1 MMMQFRRAAACAAAV
16 LAAVSLAAAAPGQAP
31 QAPVPA
37 PSPADL
43 ITRPPKLRFI
53 EKTLDN
59 GLRVILHED
68 HSTPIVHVELWYHVG
83 SKDEKPG
90 RTGFAHLFEHM
101 MFKGSKN
108 VEPDQHPSWLTS
120 IGGQTNATTNEDA
133 TVYWQTV
140 PAQYLPLVLW
150 LEADRMAS
158 LRIDESVFRNE
169 REVVKEERRMRIDN
183 PPFGRLSEI
192 IYQQVFTTHPYRFQT
207 IGSMEDLQA
216 ASIGDVRDFYRT
228 YYVPNNATLVVA
240 GDFDSTEAMALVE
253 KYLGR
258 VPRGRD
264 VPREIPA
271 EPAQRDERRVTVEES
286 WPLPAV
292 VVAHHVPAD
301 GDPDAYPMH
310 IAAKI
315 LSDGQSSR
323 IYKRLVYDDRVA
335 MAAFGDAK
343 IIEDP
348 NLFTAIAV
356 VQPGRAPEAATAA
369 LISELERMRSEPV
382 TAAEL
387 DRAKRQF
394 ARDYILGRETVQQKA
409 GVLAHAAVIHD
420 DLGTADGEFE
430 LFMSVTAED
439 VQRVARKYFAPETR
453 TVITVMPRSTSRNV
467 PKSASGQGG
476 GR

>member
-1 MMMQFRRAAACAAAV
+1 MMNTSFRRAAVCAALV
-16 LAAVSLAAAAPGQAP
+16 AAAATAGADGFQA
-31 QAPVPA
+31 QGAAPPPA
-37 PSPADL
+37 EPSAAA
-43 ITRPPKLRFI
+43 ITRPPKLQYTT
-53 EKTLDN
+53 KTLSN

-68 HSTPIVHVELWYHVG
+68 HSTPIVHLELWYHVG
-83 SKDEKPG
+83 SKDERPG

-120 IGGQTNATTNEDA
+120 IGGQANATTNED
-133 TVYWQTV
+133 TTIYWETV
-140 PAQYLPLVLW
+140 PSQYLPLVLW

-158 LRIDESVFRNE
+158 LRVDEAIFRNE
-169 REVVKEERRMRIDN
+169 REVVKEERRMRVDN

-192 IYQQVFTTHPYRFQT
+192 IYEQIFTTHPYRFQT
-207 IGSMEDLQA
+207 IGSMKDLEA
-216 ASIGDVRDFYRT
+216 ASIEDVRDFYRT
-228 YYVPNNATLVVA
+228 YYVPNNATLVLA
-240 GDFDSTEAMALVE
+240 GDFDSAEAMALVE
-253 KYLGR
+253 QYLGR

-264 VPREIPA
+264 VPRDIPA
-271 EPAQRDERRVTVEES
+271 EPVQLQERRARVEET

-292 VVAHHVPAD
+292 VVAHRVPAD
-301 GDPDAYPMH
+301 GHPDAYPMH

-323 IYKRLVYDDRVA
+323 IYRRLVYEDQIA

-343 IIEDP
+343 IIEHP
-348 NLFTAIAV
+348 NLFTAVAV
-356 VQPGRAPEAATAA
+356 LQPGRPAEGATAS
-369 LISELERMRSEPV
+369 LIAELERIRTEPV

-394 ARDYILGRETVQQKA
+394 ARDYILGRDTVQQKA

-430 LFMSVTAED
+430 LFMNVTAAD
-439 VQRVARKYFAPETR
+439 VQRVARTYFAPGTR
-453 TVITVMPRSTSRNV
+453 NVITVMPRG
-467 PKSASGQGG
+467 SAQ
-476 GR
+476 

>member
-1 MMMQFRRAAACAAAV
+1 MMNSSFRRAAVCAAAV
-16 LAAVSLAAAAPGQAP
+16 LAAATVGAAGPGMQTAAP
-31 QAPVPA
+31 APVPA
-37 PSPADL
+37 ER
-43 ITRPPKLRFI
+43 ITRPPKL
-53 EKTLDN
+53 EYTTKTLAN

-68 HSTPIVHVELWYHVG
+68 HSTPIVHLELWYHVG
-83 SKDEKPG
+83 SKDERPG
-90 RTGFAHLFEHM
+90 RTGFAHLFEHL

-108 VEPDQHPSWLTS
+108 VEPDQHPSWITS
-120 IGGQTNATTNEDA
+120 IGGQANATTNED
-133 TVYWQTV
+133 TTIYWQTV
-140 PAQYLPLVLW
+140 PSQYLPLVLW

-158 LRIDESVFRNE
+158 LRVNDAIFRNE
-169 REVVKEERRMRIDN
+169 REVVKEERRMRVDN

-192 IYQQVFTTHPYRFQT
+192 IYENIFTTHPYRFQT
-207 IGSMEDLQA
+207 IGSMKDLEA
-216 ASIGDVRDFYRT
+216 ASVEDVREFYRT
-228 YYVPNNATLVVA
+228 YYVPNNATLVLA
-240 GDFDSTEAMALVE
+240 GAFDPVEAMALVE

-264 VPREIPA
+264 ILRDISA
-271 EPAQRDERRVTVEES
+271 EPPQTKERRTRVEES

-292 VVAHHVPAD
+292 VVAHRVPAD

-323 IYKRLVYDDRVA
+323 IYKRLVYDDRIA

-343 IIEDP
+343 IIEHP
-348 NLFTAIAV
+348 NLFTAVAV
-356 VQPGRAPEAATAA
+356 VQPGRPTDVAVDS
-369 LISELERMRSEPV
+369 LIAELERMRAEPV
-382 TAAEL
+382 TDAEL

-430 LFMSVTAED
+430 LFMSVTAAD

-453 TVITVMPRSTSRNV
+453 NVVTVVPRG
-467 PKSASGQGG
+467 AAGG
-476 GR
+476 GRP

>member
-1 MMMQFRRAAACAAAV
+1 MMIRLRRAAALAAAV
-16 LAAVSLAAAAPGQAP
+16 LAAVSVNASGAAGSGQQAV
-31 QAPVPA
+31 APVPA
-37 PSPADL
+37 EQ
-43 ITRPPKLRFI
+43 ITRPPKLQYTTA
-53 EKTLDN
+53 TLAN

-68 HSTPIVHVELWYHVG
+68 HSTPIVHLELWYHVG

-108 VEPDQHPSWLTS
+108 LEPDQHPSWLTS
-120 IGGQTNATTNEDA
+120 IGGQANATTNEDA
-133 TVYWQTV
+133 TIYWETV
-140 PAQYLPLVLW
+140 PSHYLPLILW

-158 LRIDESVFRNE
+158 LRVDESIFKNE
-169 REVVKEERRMRIDN
+169 REVVKEERRMRVDN

-192 IYQQVFTTHPYRFQT
+192 IYEQVFTTHPYRYQT
-207 IGSMEDLQA
+207 IGSMKDLEA
-216 ASIGDVRDFYRT
+216 ASIEDVRDFYRT
-228 YYVPNNATLVVA
+228 YYVPNNATLVLA
-240 GDFDSTEAMALVE
+240 GDFDSAEAMALVE
-253 KYLGR
+253 KYVGR

-264 VPREIPA
+264 VPRDIPS
-271 EPAQRDERRVTVEES
+271 EPAQLKERRVRLEES

-292 VVAHHVPAD
+292 VIAHPGPAD
-301 GDPDAYPMH
+301 GVPDAYPMH

-348 NLFTAIAV
+348 NLFTAVAV
-356 VQPGRAPEAATAA
+356 VQPGQAPETAA
-369 LISELERMRSEPV
+369 NALIAELDRMRREPV

-387 DRAKRQF
+387 ERAKRQF

-430 LFMSVTAED
+430 LFMGVTAED
-439 VQRVARKYFAPETR
+439 VQRVAAKYFAPETR
-453 TVITVMPRSTSRNV
+453 NVITVMPRGM
-467 PKSASGQGG
+467 SAPRAPQPEGARQ
-476 GR
+476 

>member
-1 MMMQFRRAAACAAAV
+1 MMNTSFRRVAV
-16 LAAVSLAAAAPGQAP
+16 CLAALATAATVSAQAP
-31 QAPVPA
+31 APVPVER
-37 PSPADL
+37 
-43 ITRPPKLRFI
+43 ITRPPKLEYTTR
-53 EKTLDN
+53 TLPN

-83 SKDEKPG
+83 SKDERAG

-108 VEPDQHPSWLTS
+108 IEPDQHPSWLTS
-120 IGGQTNATTNEDA
+120 IGGQANATTNED
-133 TVYWQTV
+133 TTIFWQTV
-140 PAQYLPLVLW
+140 PAHYLPLVLW

-158 LRIDESVFRNE
+158 LRVDDSIFKNE
-169 REVVKEERRMRIDN
+169 REVVKEERRMRVDN

-192 IYQQVFTTHPYRFQT
+192 IYEQIFTAHPYRYQT
-207 IGSMEDLQA
+207 IGSMKDLEA
-216 ASIGDVRDFYRT
+216 ASIEDVREFYRT
-228 YYVPNNATLVVA
+228 YYVPNNATLVLA
-240 GDFDSTEAMALVE
+240 GDFDPGEAMGLIE

-264 VPREIPA
+264 VPRQIPP
-271 EPAQRDERRVTVEES
+271 EPPQVSERRVRLEEG

-292 VVAHHVPAD
+292 VVAHRVPAD

-315 LSDGQSSR
+315 LSDGQTSR
-323 IYKRLVYDDRVA
+323 IYKRLVYDDQIA

-356 VQPGRAPEAATAA
+356 VQPGKSPESAISS
-369 LISELERMRSEPV
+369 LIAELERMRDEPV

-394 ARDYILGRETVQQKA
+394 ARDYILGRDTVQQKA

-430 LFMSVTAED
+430 LFMNVTAAD

-453 TVITVMPRSTSRNV
+453 NVISVLPRGT
-467 PKSASGQGG
+467 AGGQQ
-476 GR
+476 

>member
-1 MMMQFRRAAACAAAV
+1 MMLTSFRRAAVCAAAV
-16 LAAVSLAAAAPGQAP
+16 LAAATVGAAAPQTPARTPPRPQAAAAPAP
-31 QAPVPA
+31 AER
-37 PSPADL
+37 
-43 ITRPPKLRFI
+43 ITRPPKL
-53 EKTLDN
+53 EYVTKTLAN

-68 HSTPIVHVELWYHVG
+68 HSTPIVHLELWYHVG
-83 SKDEKPG
+83 SKDERPG
-90 RTGFAHLFEHM
+90 RTGFAHLFEHL

-108 VEPDQHPSWLTS
+108 VEPDQHPSWITS
-120 IGGQTNATTNEDA
+120 IGGQANATTNED
-133 TVYWQTV
+133 TTIYWETV
-140 PAQYLPLVLW
+140 PSQYLPLVLW

-158 LRIDESVFRNE
+158 LRVNDAIFRNE
-169 REVVKEERRMRIDN
+169 REVVKEERRMRVDN

-192 IYQQVFTTHPYRFQT
+192 IYENIFTTHPYRYQT
-207 IGSMEDLQA
+207 IGSMKDLEA
-216 ASIGDVRDFYRT
+216 ASAEDVRDFYRT
-228 YYVPNNATLVVA
+228 YYVPNNATLVLA
-240 GDFDSTEAMALVE
+240 GDFDPAEAMALVE

-264 VPREIPA
+264 IPREIPA
-271 EPAQRDERRVTVEES
+271 EPVQLKERRVRVEES

-292 VVAHHVPAD
+292 VVAHRVPAD
-301 GDPDAYPMH
+301 GEPDAYPMH

-323 IYKRLVYDDRVA
+323 IYRRLVYDDRIA

-343 IIEDP
+343 IIEHP
-348 NLFTAIAV
+348 NLFTAVAV
-356 VQPGRAPEAATAA
+356 VQPGAPTEAASAS
-369 LISELERMRSEPV
+369 LIAELERMRAEPV

-409 GVLAHAAVIHD
+409 GVLAHADVIHD

-430 LFMSVTAED
+430 LFMNVTAAD

-453 TVITVMPRSTSRNV
+453 SIITVMPRA
-467 PKSASGQGG
+467 SAGG
-476 GR
+476 GRP

>member
-1 MMMQFRRAAACAAAV
+1 MMIRLRRAAALAAAV
-16 LAAVSLAAAAPGQAP
+16 LAAVSVQASGAAVPAQQAP
-31 QAPVPA
+31 APVPA
-37 PSPADL
+37 EL
-43 ITRPPKLRFI
+43 ITRPPKLQFT
-53 EKTLDN
+53 EKTLAN

-68 HSTPIVHVELWYHVG
+68 HSTPIVHLELWYHVG
-83 SKDEKPG
+83 SKDEKTG

-108 VEPDQHPSWLTS
+108 LEPDQHPSWLTS
-120 IGGQTNATTNEDA
+120 IGGQANATTNEDA
-133 TVYWQTV
+133 TVFWETV
-140 PAQYLPLVLW
+140 PSHYLPLILW

-158 LRIDESVFRNE
+158 LRVDESIFRNE
-169 REVVKEERRMRIDN
+169 REVVKEERRMRVDN

-192 IYQQVFTTHPYRFQT
+192 IYEQIFTTHPYRYQT
-207 IGSMEDLQA
+207 IGSMKDLEA
-216 ASIGDVRDFYRT
+216 ASIEDVRDFYRT
-228 YYVPNNATLVVA
+228 YYVPNNATLVLA

-253 KYLGR
+253 KYVGR

-271 EPAQRDERRVTVEES
+271 EPAQLKERRVRLEES

-292 VVAHHVPAD
+292 VVAHPGPAD
-301 GDPDAYPMH
+301 GAPDAYPMH

-348 NLFTAIAV
+348 NLFTAVAV
-356 VQPGRAPEAATAA
+356 VQPGQAPETAA
-369 LISELERMRSEPV
+369 DALIAELERMRREPV

-439 VQRVARKYFAPETR
+439 VQRVAAKYFAAETR
-453 TVITVMPRSTSRNV
+453 NVITVMPRGTT
-467 PKSASGQGG
+467 G
-476 GR
+476 GRR

>member
-1 MMMQFRRAAACAAAV
+1 MMIEPLKRAAACAAAV
-16 LAAVSLAAAAPGQAP
+16 IAVSAAATGPGPLAQTPAL
-31 QAPVPA
+31 VPA
-37 PSPADL
+37 ER
-43 ITRPPKLRFI
+43 ITRPPKLAYTTA
-53 EKTLDN
+53 TLPN

-68 HSTPIVHVELWYHVG
+68 RSTPIVHLELWYHVG
-83 SKDEKPG
+83 SKDERPG

-108 VEPDQHPSWLTS
+108 VEPDQHPSWITS
-120 IGGQTNATTNEDA
+120 IGGQANATTDEDT
-133 TVYWQTV
+133 TVFWQTV

-158 LRIDESVFRNE
+158 LRVDDSIFKNE
-169 REVVKEERRMRIDN
+169 REVVKEERRMRVDN

-192 IYQQVFTTHPYRFQT
+192 IYEQIFTTHPYRFQT
-207 IGSMEDLQA
+207 IGSMKDLEA
-216 ASIGDVRDFYRT
+216 ASIEDVRDFYRT
-228 YYVPNNATLVVA
+228 YYVPNNATLVLA
-240 GDFDSTEAMALVE
+240 GDFDSEEAMSLVE

-258 VPRGRD
+258 VPRGKD
-264 VPREIPA
+264 VPRDVPA
-271 EPAQRDERRVTVEES
+271 EPAQVKERRIRVNES

-292 VVAHHVPAD
+292 VVAHRVPAD
-301 GDPDAYPMH
+301 GEPDAYPMH

-323 IYKRLVYDDRVA
+323 IQKRLVYDDQIA

-356 VQPGRAPEAATAA
+356 VQPGKSPEAAINS
-369 LISELERMRSEPV
+369 LIAELERMRNEPI

-394 ARDYILGRETVQQKA
+394 ARDYILGRDTVQQKA

-430 LFMSVTAED
+430 LFMNVTAAD

-453 TVITVMPRSTSRNV
+453 NVISVLPRGT
-467 PKSASGQGG
+467 AGGQQ
-476 GR
+476 

>member
-1 MMMQFRRAAACAAAV
+1 MMIESFRRAAAGAAV
-16 LAAVSLAAAAPGQAP
+16 VLAVSASVSGPGPSAQT
-31 QAPVPA
+31 PA
-37 PSPADL
+37 LLPAER
-43 ITRPPKLRFI
+43 ITRPPKL
-53 EKTLDN
+53 EYTTATLPN
-59 GLRVILHED
+59 GLRVVLHED
-68 HSTPIVHVELWYHVG
+68 HSTPIVHLELWYHVG
-83 SKDEKPG
+83 SKDERPG

-120 IGGQTNATTNEDA
+120 IGGQANATTNEDT
-133 TVYWQTV
+133 TVFWETV
-140 PAQYLPLVLW
+140 PAQYLPLILW

-158 LRIDESVFRNE
+158 LRVDEAVFKNE
-169 REVVKEERRMRIDN
+169 REVVKEERRMRVDN

-192 IYQQVFTTHPYRFQT
+192 IYDQIFTTHPYRFQT
-207 IGSMEDLQA
+207 IGSMKDLEA
-216 ASIGDVRDFYRT
+216 ASIDDVRDFYRT
-228 YYVPNNATLVVA
+228 YYVPNNATLVLA
-240 GDFDSTEAMALVE
+240 GDFESAEAMALIQ

-258 VPRGRD
+258 VPRGPD
-264 VPREIPA
+264 VPRQIPA
-271 EPAQRDERRVTVEES
+271 EPPQLQERRIRIEES

-292 VVAHHVPAD
+292 VVAHRVPAD

-323 IYKRLVYDDRVA
+323 IYKRLVYDDQIA

-348 NLFTAIAV
+348 NLFTAVAV
-356 VQPGRAPEAATAA
+356 VQPGRSPDAAAA
-369 LISELERMRSEPV
+369 SLIDELERMRNEPV

-394 ARDYILGRETVQQKA
+394 ARDYILGRDTVQQKSQ
-409 GVLAHAAVIHD
+409 VLAHAAVIHD

-430 LFMSVTAED
+430 LFMNVTAED

-453 TVITVMPRSTSRNV
+453 NVISVMPRG
-467 PKSASGQGG
+467 SAG
-476 GR
+476 GRQ